1 MTPFAFGLVRALAWA
16 LALLFGFL
24 AARARPGRVRGG
36 LLVAGLAAALL
47 ARPPLLGFALLLS
60 GFLLGLFP
68 SARGP
73 ASG

>member
-1 MTPFAFGLVRALAWA
+1 MTPFAFGLVRAIAWA
-16 LALLFGFL
+16 LALLLGFL

-36 LLVAGLAAALL
+36 LLVAGLLGALL
-47 ARPPLLGFALLLS
+47 ARPPLLGLALLAA

>member
-16 LALLFGFL
+16 FALFLGFL
-24 AARARPGRVRGG
+24 AARARPGRVRSG
-36 LLVAGLAAALL
+36 LLVAGLFAALL
-47 ARPPLLGFALLLS
+47 ARPPLLGLALLAG